1 MRARDLAKG
10 VGVVAAVAAVVV
22 AAVFAGGV
30 LSSSPTDAAASV
42 DAPAYDTNELRTDAV
57 EDDGSVSAPSG
68 DEAKT
73 VVVDVSH
80 GNDVSENDLQPF
92 VDALVDAGH
101 DVRFYSG
108 GQSSVVGPTQGESPF
123 NETLRSADALVVAS
137 PATAY
142 TDAQIDGVEAFAD
155 AGGRVLLA
163 ADPPG
168 TTATT
173 QTVSIP
179 GLTSGTTASA
189 AGQPANLAARF
200 DVTFGAGYLYDLAE
214 NANHFQR
221 VYAGGDGGVADGV
234 SEAVLLDATPLQ
246 TGPDASPVLSAADVS
261 LSTTRE
267 SGEYAVAAR
276 NGNVLALGDTDVLTE
291 GVVTDGDNDVLA
303 SNVAAFLVT
312 GDKEPGAPSS
322 GQGGAGG
329 QQPPTTTATGS
340 GTGGGSAGSG
350 LLADAA

>member
-1 MRARDLAKG
+1 MRARELARA
-10 VGVVAAVAAVVV
+10 VGVIAAVAVVIV
-22 AAVFAGGV
+22 AAAFAGG
-30 LSSSPTDAAASV
+30 LLLSSPTDASASV
-42 DAPAYDTNELRTDAV
+42 DAPAYDVDELGSAPVAD
-57 EDDGSVSAPSG
+57 EGSVSAPSG

-73 VVVDVSH
+73 VVVDRSH
-80 GNDVSENDLQPF
+80 GNAVSENDLQPF

-108 GQSSVVGPTQGESPF
+108 GSSSVVAPTQSGSAF
-123 NETLRSADALVVAS
+123 NETLRGADAFVAAS

-163 ADPPG
+163 ADPPSTG
-168 TTATT
+168 TTTT
-173 QTVSIP
+173 TVSIP

-214 NANHFQR
+214 NGNHFQR
-221 VYAGGDGGVADGV
+221 VYAGGDGGVGDGV
-234 SEAVLLDATPLQ
+234 SEAVMLDATSLE

-267 SGEYAVAAR
+267 TGEYAVAAR
-276 NGNVLALGDTDVLTE
+276 NGNVLALGDVDVLTE
-291 GVVTDGDNDVLA
+291 GVVSDGDNDVLA
-303 SNVAAFLVT
+303 SNVAAFLVG
-312 GDKEPGAPSS
+312 GDKEPGAPSDGS
-322 GQGGAGG
+322 GAGG
-329 QQPPTTTATGS
+329 QQPPTTGVESGANAGS
-340 GTGGGSAGSG
+340 GGSG